1 MSHHPQSSTSRRATL
16 MAAAAFA
23 VFGVQWEARAQA
35 PAETF
40 KIGIIAPMSGPNAR
54 YGAFANKGAALAAQE
69 INAAGGVMGRKI
81 ELVSGDSQCVP
92 AEGVA
97 ATQRMISLEKTPIII
112 GDVCSSVTLAMQ
124 PMVEESKVLLVNAAS
139 SNPDITYKAGVGGF
153 KWTFRNYPTDEVRAA
168 TVLEYASRTK
178 GFKKFAVLSVDSD
191 YGRGAIK
198 FTKRYLPKYEGA
210 EILSEDYYKDSET
223 DFRSV
228 LSKIRR
234 SGAQAIILYGQADT
248 TPIIA
253 RQMLELGLA
262 GKVAL
267 VGNGEFNTKE
277 TIAAAPKVMNGAV
290 EAAAWLPEVPAPRS
304 LKFVEDYRKAN
315 GGEMPNN
322 HAYTHYDT
330 MQLVAQAI
338 KSANSLKGEDV
349 RNALAKI
356 KYDSP
361 MGTVTFDDHNQ
372 AVMPMVLL
380 EITDGKP
387 SIKGMITTRVDYA
400 AAAAPAAPK

>member
-1 MSHHPQSSTSRRATL
+1 MKSVLAFLAPGASTLVLGLLALAGAS
-16 MAAAAFA
+16 
-23 VFGVQWEARAQA
+23 AQA
-35 PAETF
+35 QDAF
-40 KIGIIAPMSGPNAR
+40 KVGLVSPMSGANAR
-54 YGAFANKGAALAAQE
+54 YGAFANKGAALAAKE
-69 INAAGGVMGRKI
+69 INAAGGVLGKKI

-97 ATQRMISLEKTPIII
+97 ATQRMISLEKTAIII

-124 PMVEESKVLLVNAAS
+124 PLVEESKVLLVNAAS
-139 SNPDITYKAGVGGF
+139 SNPDITHKAGVGGF

-168 TVLEYASRTK
+168 TVLEYAAKTK
-178 GFKKFAVLSVDSD
+178 GFKKYAVLSVDSD

-267 VGNGEFNTKE
+267 VGNGEFNTKD

-304 LKFVEDYRKAN
+304 QKFVEDYKKAN

-330 MQLVAQAI
+330 LQLVAQAI
-338 KSANSLKGEDV
+338 KNANSLKGEDI

-361 MGTVTFDDHNQ
+361 MGLVTFDDHNQ

-387 SIKGMITTRVDYA
+387 AIKGTITTKIDYA
-400 AAAAPAAPK
+400 AQ

>member
-1 MSHHPQSSTSRRATL
+1 MNRYPTMTSMRCCRITAMTI
-16 MAAAAFA
+16 AALGSLCMFTA
-23 VFGVQWEARAQA
+23 ARAQGA
-35 PAETF
+35 DTF
-40 KIGIIAPMSGPNAR
+40 KIGIISPMSGPNAR
-54 YGAFANKGAALAAQE
+54 YGAFANKGAALAAKE
-69 INAAGGVMGRKI
+69 INAAGGVLGKKI

-97 ATQRMISLEKTPIII
+97 ATQRMISLEKTAIII

-168 TVLEYASRTK
+168 TVLEYAAKTK
-178 GFKKFAVLSVDSD
+178 GFKKYAVLSVDSD

-267 VGNGEFNTKE
+267 VGHGEFNTKD

-304 LKFVEDYRKAN
+304 LKFVDDYKKAN

-330 MQLVAQAI
+330 LQLVAQAI

-361 MGTVTFDDHNQ
+361 MGVVTFDDHNQ

-380 EITDGKP
+380 EIVDGKP
-387 SIKGMITTRVDYA
+387 EIKGTITTRVDYTA
-400 AAAAPAAPK
+400 AK

>member
-1 MSHHPQSSTSRRATL
+1 MSYPTNSRLRGAAVAAIAAIAGFCTL
-16 MAAAAFA
+16 
-23 VFGVQWEARAQA
+23 A
-35 PAETF
+35 PASAQTDTF
-40 KIGIIAPMSGPNAR
+40 KVGVVAPMSGPNAR
-54 YGAFANKGAALAAQE
+54 YGAFANKGAALAAKE
-69 INAAGGVMGRKI
+69 INAAGGVLGKQI

-97 ATQRMISLEKTPIII
+97 AMQRMISLEKTPVII

-124 PMVEESKVLLVNAAS
+124 PLAEESKVLLVNAAS

-168 TVLEYASRTK
+168 TVLEYASKTK

-304 LKFVEDYRKAN
+304 LKFVEDYKKAN

-330 MQLVAQAI
+330 LNLVVAAI
-338 KSANSLKGEDV
+338 KSANSLKAEDI
-349 RNALAKI
+349 RNAMAKI

-361 MGTVTFDDHNQ
+361 MGVVTFDDHNQ

-387 SIKGMITTRVDYA
+387 AIKGMIATKVDYA
-400 AAAAPAAPK
+400 AGAK

>member
-1 MSHHPQSSTSRRATL
+1 MSYPTNSRLRGAALAAIAAIAGFCTL
-16 MAAAAFA
+16 
-23 VFGVQWEARAQA
+23 A
-35 PAETF
+35 PASAQTDTF
-40 KIGIIAPMSGPNAR
+40 KIGVIAPMSGPNAR
-54 YGAFANKGAALAAQE
+54 YGAFANKGAALAAKE
-69 INAAGGVMGRKI
+69 INAAGGVLGKQI

-97 ATQRMISLEKTPIII
+97 AMQRMISLEKTPVII

-124 PMVEESKVLLVNAAS
+124 PLAEESKVLLVNAAS

-168 TVLEYASRTK
+168 TVLEYASKTK

-234 SGAQAIILYGQADT
+234 SGAQAIFLYGQADT

-262 GKVAL
+262 GKVTL

-322 HAYTHYDT
+322 HAYTYNDT
-330 MQLVAQAI
+330 LNLVVAAI
-338 KSANSLKGEDV
+338 KSANSLKAEDI
-349 RNALAKI
+349 RNAMAKI

-361 MGTVTFDDHNQ
+361 MGIVTFDDHNQ

-387 SIKGMITTRVDYA
+387 AIKGMIATKVDYA
-400 AAAAPAAPK
+400 AGAK

>member
-1 MSHHPQSSTSRRATL
+1 MKRYAKTFKIHSIALS
-16 MAAAAFA
+16 AAAALTSLA
-23 VFGVQWEARAQA
+23 VPLSAGAQGA
-35 PAETF
+35 DVF
-40 KIGIIAPMSGPNAR
+40 KIGIISPMSGPNAR
-54 YGAFANKGAALAAQE
+54 YGAFANKGAALAAKE
-69 INAAGGVMGRKI
+69 INAAGGINGKKI

-97 ATQRMISLEKTPIII
+97 ATQRMISLDKTPIII
-112 GDVCSSVTLAMQ
+112 GDICSSVTLAMQ
-124 PMVEESKVLLVNAAS
+124 PLVEESKVLLVNAAS

-153 KWTFRNYPTDEVRAA
+153 KWTYRNYPTDEVRAA
-168 TVLEYASRTK
+168 SVLEYSVKSK

-198 FTKRYLPKYEGA
+198 FTKRYVPKYDGV

-267 VGNGEFNTKE
+267 VGNGEFNAAA
-277 TIAAAPKVMNGAV
+277 TIAAAPTVMNGAV

-304 LKFVEDYRKAN
+304 QKFVEEYKKAN

-338 KSANSLKGEDV
+338 RNANSLKGDDV
-349 RNALAKI
+349 RNALSKI
-356 KYDSP
+356 KYDSA
-361 MGTVTFDDHNQ
+361 MGMVTFDDHNQ
-372 AVMPMVLL
+372 AMQPMVLL
-380 EITDGKP
+380 EIAGGKP
-387 SIKGMITTRVDYA
+387 AIKGTVTTKIDYSV
-400 AAAAPAAPK
+400 K

>member
-1 MSHHPQSSTSRRATL
+1 MSHFLPMQQLRSTAS
-16 MAAAAFA
+16 FA
-23 VFGVQWEARAQA
+23 VAALCGVLAFGNVSAQT
-35 PAETF
+35 PDSL
-40 KIGIIAPMSGPNAR
+40 KIGIIAPMSGANAR
-54 YGAFANKGAALAAQE
+54 YGAFANKGAALAAKE
-69 INAAGGVMGRKI
+69 INDAGGVLGKKI

-97 ATQRMISLEKTPIII
+97 ATQRMISLDKTPIII

-139 SNPDITYKAGVGGF
+139 SNPDITYKSGVGGF
-153 KWTFRNYPTDEVRAA
+153 KWTFRNYSTDEVRAA
-168 TVLEYASRTK
+168 TVLEYSVKTK

-234 SGAQAIILYGQADT
+234 SGAQAIVLYGQADT

-267 VGNGEFNTKE
+267 VGNGEFNTKD

-290 EAAAWLPEVPAPRS
+290 EAAAWLPEVPIAKS
-304 LKFVEDYRKAN
+304 LKFVEDYKKAY

-322 HAYTHYDT
+322 HAFTHYDT
-330 MQLVAQAI
+330 VQLIAAAARQA
-338 KSANSLKGEDV
+338 KSTKADDV
-349 RNALAKI
+349 RNALTTI
-356 KYDSP
+356 KYDGA
-361 MGTVTFDDHNQ
+361 MGQVTFDDHNQ
-372 AVMPMVLL
+372 AVMPMALI

-387 SIKGMITTRVDYA
+387 VIKGMIATKVDYA
-400 AAAAPAAPK
+400 AAAAK

>member
-1 MSHHPQSSTSRRATL
+1 MNCHPTTNMR
-16 MAAAAFA
+16 AAAWMALAALSALCTFTPA
-23 VFGVQWEARAQA
+23 NAQTS
-35 PAETF
+35 ETF
-40 KIGIIAPMSGPNAR
+40 KIGIISPMSGPNAR
-54 YGAFANKGAALAAQE
+54 YGAFANKGAALAAKE
-69 INAAGGVMGRKI
+69 INAAGGVLGKQI
-81 ELVSGDSQCVP
+81 QLVSGDSQCVP

-97 ATQRMISLEKTPIII
+97 ATQRMISLEKTPVII

-124 PMVEESKVLLVNAAS
+124 PLVEESKVLLVNAAS
-139 SNPDITYKAGVGGF
+139 SNPDITYKSGVGGF

-168 TVLEYASRTK
+168 TVLEYAAKTK

-304 LKFVEDYRKAN
+304 QKFVEDYKKAN

-330 MQLVAQAI
+330 LQLIAQAI
-338 KSANSLKGEDV
+338 KNANSLKGEDI

-361 MGTVTFDDHNQ
+361 MGVVTFDDHNQ

-387 SIKGMITTRVDYA
+387 AIKGTITTKIDYA
-400 AAAAPAAPK
+400 AQ

>member
-1 MSHHPQSSTSRRATL
+1 MICQPTTTHKR
-16 MAAAAFA
+16 AAAWMALA
-23 VFGVQWEARAQA
+23 LSALCSLTSANAQTS
-35 PAETF
+35 ETF
-40 KIGIIAPMSGPNAR
+40 KIGIISPMSGPNAR
-54 YGAFANKGAALAAQE
+54 YGAFANKGAALAAKE
-69 INAAGGVMGRKI
+69 INAAGGVLGKQI
-81 ELVSGDSQCVP
+81 QLVSGDSQCVP

-124 PMVEESKVLLVNAAS
+124 PLVEESKVLLVNAAS
-139 SNPDITYKAGVGGF
+139 SNPDITYKSGVGGF

-168 TVLEYASRTK
+168 TVLEYAAKTK

-267 VGNGEFNTKE
+267 VGNGEFNTKD

-304 LKFVEDYRKAN
+304 QKFVEDYKKAN

-330 MQLVAQAI
+330 LQLVAQAI
-338 KSANSLKGEDV
+338 KNANSLKGEDV
-349 RNALAKI
+349 RNSLAKI

-361 MGTVTFDDHNQ
+361 MGVVTFDDHNQ

-387 SIKGMITTRVDYA
+387 AIKGMITTRVDYVA
-400 AAAAPAAPK
+400 Q

>member
-1 MSHHPQSSTSRRATL
+1 MSCYPTMTPLRSVAR
-16 MAAAAFA
+16 MAAVVLSGFCVLASAH
-23 VFGVQWEARAQA
+23 AQS
-35 PAETF
+35 TDTL
-40 KIGIIAPMSGPNAR
+40 KIGIISPMSGPNAR
-54 YGAFANKGAALAAQE
+54 YGAFANKGAALAAKE
-69 INAAGGVMGRKI
+69 INAGGGVLDKKI

-97 ATQRMISLEKTPIII
+97 ATQRMISLDKTPIII
-112 GDVCSSVTLAMQ
+112 GDVCSSVTLAMEPLAEQ
-124 PMVEESKVLLVNAAS
+124 SKVLLVNAAS

-168 TVLEYASRTK
+168 TVLEYAVKTK

-198 FTKRYLPKYEGA
+198 FTKRYLPKYAGA

-304 LKFVEDYRKAN
+304 LKFVEDYKKAY

-322 HAYTHYDT
+322 HAYAYYDT
-330 MQLVAQAI
+330 LQLVAQAI
-338 KSANSLKGEDV
+338 RNAHSLKGEDV
-349 RNALAKI
+349 RNALARI

-361 MGTVTFDDHNQ
+361 MGVVTFDDHNQ
-372 AVMPMVLL
+372 AVLPMVLL
-380 EITDGKP
+380 EVINGKP
-387 SIKGMITTRVDYA
+387 VIKETITTRVDYSA
-400 AAAAPAAPK
+400 Q

>member
-1 MSHHPQSSTSRRATL
+1 MSCIPTTPTL
-16 MAAAAFA
+16 GAAARGAAVALLGLCAFSYA
-23 VFGVQWEARAQA
+23 AAQA
-35 PAETF
+35 GDPI
-40 KIGIIAPMSGPNAR
+40 KIGIISPMSGPNAR
-54 YGAFANKGAALAAQE
+54 YGAFANKGAALAANE
-69 INAAGGVMGRKI
+69 INAAGGLLGRKVQ
-81 ELVSGDSQCVP
+81 LVSGDSQCVP
-92 AEGVA
+92 SEGVA

-112 GDVCSSVTLAMQ
+112 GDICSSVTLAMQ
-124 PMVEESKVLLVNAAS
+124 PLAEESKVLLVNAAS

-168 TVLEYASRTK
+168 TVLEYSVKTK

-198 FTKRYLPKYEGA
+198 FTKRYLPKYDGA

-223 DFRSV
+223 DFRTV

-262 GKVAL
+262 GKIAL
-267 VGNGEFNTKE
+267 VGNGEFNTKD

-304 LKFVEDYRKAN
+304 LKFVEDYKKAN

-330 MQLVAQAI
+330 LQLVAQAI
-338 KSANSLKGEDV
+338 RNAKSAKGEDV
-349 RNALAKI
+349 RNTLAGI
-356 KYDSP
+356 KYESP
-361 MGTVTFDDHNQ
+361 MGSVTFDDHNQ
-372 AVMPMVLL
+372 AVLPMALV
-380 EITDGKP
+380 EIVDAKP
-387 SIKGMITTRVDYA
+387 VIKGMITTKVDYGTSA
-400 AAAAPAAPK
+400 K

>member
-1 MSHHPQSSTSRRATL
+1 MR
-16 MAAAAFA
+16 AAAWMTLVALSGLCAFTS
-23 VFGVQWEARAQA
+23 ARAQGA
-35 PAETF
+35 DSF
-40 KIGIIAPMSGPNAR
+40 KIGIISPMSGPNAR
-54 YGAFANKGAALAAQE
+54 YGAFANKGAALAAKE
-69 INAAGGVMGRKI
+69 INAAGGVLGKKI

-97 ATQRMISLEKTPIII
+97 ATQRMISLEKTAIIV

-124 PMVEESKVLLVNAAS
+124 PLVEESKVLLVNAAS
-139 SNPDITYKAGVGGF
+139 SNPDITHKAGVGGF

-168 TVLEYASRTK
+168 TVLEYAAKTK
-178 GFKKFAVLSVDSD
+178 GFKKYAVLSVDSD

-304 LKFVEDYRKAN
+304 LQFVADYRKAY

-330 MQLVAQAI
+330 LQLIAQAI

-361 MGTVTFDDHNQ
+361 MGVVSFDDHNQ
-372 AVMPMVLL
+372 AVLPMVLL

-387 SIKGMITTRVDYA
+387 AIKGTITTKVDYA
-400 AAAAPAAPK
+400 APK

>member
-1 MSHHPQSSTSRRATL
+1 MSYPTNSRLRGAAVAAIAAIAGFCTL
-16 MAAAAFA
+16 
-23 VFGVQWEARAQA
+23 A
-35 PAETF
+35 PASAQTDTF
-40 KIGIIAPMSGPNAR
+40 KIGVIAPMSGPNAR
-54 YGAFANKGAALAAQE
+54 YGAFANKGAALAAKE
-69 INAAGGVMGRKI
+69 INAAGGVLGKQI

-97 ATQRMISLEKTPIII
+97 ATQRMISLEKTPVII

-124 PMVEESKVLLVNAAS
+124 PLAEESKVLLVNAAS

-168 TVLEYASRTK
+168 TVLEYASKTK

-234 SGAQAIILYGQADT
+234 SGAQAIFLYGQADT

-304 LKFVEDYRKAN
+304 LKFVEDYKKAN

-330 MQLVAQAI
+330 LNLVVAAI
-338 KSANSLKGEDV
+338 KSANSLKAEDI
-349 RNALAKI
+349 RNAMAKI

-361 MGTVTFDDHNQ
+361 MGVVTFDDHNQ

-387 SIKGMITTRVDYA
+387 AIKGMIATKVDYA
-400 AAAAPAAPK
+400 AGAK

>member
-1 MSHHPQSSTSRRATL
+1 MSYPTNSRLRGAALVAIAAIAGFCTL
-16 MAAAAFA
+16 
-23 VFGVQWEARAQA
+23 A
-35 PAETF
+35 PASAQTDTF
-40 KIGIIAPMSGPNAR
+40 KIGVIAPMSGPNAR
-54 YGAFANKGAALAAQE
+54 YGAFANKGAALAAKE
-69 INAAGGVMGRKI
+69 ANAAGGVLGKQI

-97 ATQRMISLEKTPIII
+97 ATQRMISLEKTPVII

-124 PMVEESKVLLVNAAS
+124 PLAEESKVLLVNAAS

-168 TVLEYASRTK
+168 TVLEYASKTK

-330 MQLVAQAI
+330 LNLVVAAI
-338 KSANSLKGEDV
+338 KSANSLKAEDI

-361 MGTVTFDDHNQ
+361 MGVVTFDDHNQ

-387 SIKGMITTRVDYA
+387 AIKGMIATRVDYA
-400 AAAAPAAPK
+400 AGAK